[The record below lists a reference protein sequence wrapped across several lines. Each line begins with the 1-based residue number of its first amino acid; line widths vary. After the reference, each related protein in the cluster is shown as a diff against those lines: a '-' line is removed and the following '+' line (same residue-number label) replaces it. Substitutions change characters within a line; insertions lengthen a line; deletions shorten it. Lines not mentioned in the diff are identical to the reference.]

1 MGQFCPLHQGH
12 LDLIMRAKKE
22 NDRCIVAV
30 LGGGGADPRFPH
42 PRRTQLV
49 REFFMNDP
57 HVQVIGLEPTAVG
70 PDGSPTPSGWRAA
83 LDQVSRLADRPSASI
98 TTYTATP
105 AHVEPLRQA
114 GGRPLLVPQE
124 QALQS
129 AQIRRNPLPYWQ
141 KIAAPFRPYL
151 TRNLLVLGTAS
162 EGKTTLVND
171 VARYFGLPTAVEW
184 GRVYMEQHS
193 LRDPDLTVDD
203 FVEFLT
209 GQVRLCQQAIRQAS
223 QGIMLSDTD
232 NLTTLMYAK
241 AYAEDG
247 RMRLTPQDYAEVLYP
262 LARSLSGQI
271 QWDRI
276 FLLQPGGTYVDDG
289 LRFMGQSSMD
299 QRQANHRK
307 LLGLLHDF
315 GLDDRVVLL
324 QGGRYLQNFQ
334 TLKTYIHDLLDQ

>member
-1 MGQFCPLHQGH
+1 
-12 LDLIMRAKKE
+12 
-22 NDRCIVAV
+22 
-30 LGGGGADPRFPH
+30 
-42 PRRTQLV
+42 
-49 REFFMNDP
+49 
-57 HVQVIGLEPTAVG
+57 
-70 PDGSPTPSGWRAA
+70 
-83 LDQVSRLADRPSASI
+83 
-98 TTYTATP
+98 
-105 AHVEPLRQA
+105 
-114 GGRPLLVPQE
+114 
-124 QALQS
+124 
-129 AQIRRNPLPYWQ
+129 
-141 KIAAPFRPYL
+141 
-151 TRNLLVLGTAS
+151 
-162 EGKTTLVND
+162 
-171 VARYFGLPTAVEW
+171 
-184 GRVYMEQHS
+184 
-193 LRDPDLTVDD
+193 
-203 FVEFLT
+203 
-209 GQVRLCQQAIRQAS
+209 
-223 QGIMLSDTD
+223 MLSDTD